1 MARWARAAALT
12 FRTVLMI
19 GSGGHPAGAMASGCG
34 FELGELGLSW
44 VKNVAQLSWK
54 PYIYWVV
61 GD

>member
-1 MARWARAAALT
+1 
-12 FRTVLMI
+12 MI